1 MVIGV
6 FSAFKPLMTFF
17 STSYSPVR
25 FDLLEGNKLNWEIRA
40 EGVELIV
47 VMRPLE
53 EYYKN
58 KKELKNMNKITLK
71 VETITPLF
79 IVGADQR
86 NIENERNLD
95 LL

>member
-1 MVIGV
+1 
-6 FSAFKPLMTFF
+6 
-17 STSYSPVR
+17 
-25 FDLLEGNKLNWEIRA
+25 
-40 EGVELIV
+40 
-47 VMRPLE
+47 
-53 EYYKN
+53 
-58 KKELKNMNKITLK
+58 MNKITLK